1 MSSRLPVPPLFTE
14 PIPRTH
20 RLTDTVVVSLGCCVV
35 LALAQTTTIHL
46 MRRFGTTWPWTV
58 TFGMTLPSW
67 LVLAAASPVITWAA
81 GRYSFEPRNRRA
93 SVIVHSLLSLGFG
106 ILHLAAMSA
115 TYYYFWPTTRGPA
128 DFGGLLSITFRN
140 LFVLELLT
148 YWAIVGIYLVLHYS
162 KLKASLAEARL
173 AALQSQL
180 NPHFLFNTLNA
191 ISTLAMKGDR
201 QAVVETLGRLSD
213 LLRASLEEQKREIP
227 LSREIDFLESYIAIQ
242 KLRFADRLS
251 IDMAVEPDA
260 LLGLVPPMT
269 LQPLVE
275 NAVVHGGVGRNPSL
289 IRVSAARQQG
299 DLVVEVSDNGPGFP
313 SGGLLEG
320 LGLSTTRER
329 LEQLYGRDQ
338 RVEYGL
344 SQLGGASVRITLP
357 FRAA

>member
-1 MSSRLPVPPLFTE
+1 M
-14 PIPRTH
+14 
-20 RLTDTVVVSLGCCVV
+20 

-46 MRRFGTTWPWTV
+46 MSAASDGPWPWTL
-58 TFGMTLPSW
+58 TFAMTLPSW
-67 LVLAAASPVITWAA
+67 LVIAAASPFMIWAA
-81 GRYSFEPRNRRA
+81 CRFSFEPRNRTA
-93 SVIVHSLLSLGFG
+93 SIAVHSLLSLVFG
-106 ILHLAAMSA
+106 LVHLGCDERDLLLLLAALPRPA
-115 TYYYFWPTTRGPA
+115 RTWPA
-128 DFGGLLSITFRN
+128 VFGVAFRN
-140 LFVLELLT
+140 LFLLEMLA

-173 AALQSQL
+173 AALQAQL

-260 LLGLVPPMT
+260 LRGLVPPMT

-344 SQLGGASVRITLP
+344 SKLGGASVRITLP